1 MIFKN
6 ENVEGF
12 DLSLSPFINSSK
24 LLSPPDLPFLLLVI
38 DSTVVI
44 VGASDR
50 RNQVNPTKFPV
61 IRPLVDLRRHLANRV
76 QEERV

>member
-24 LLSPPDLPFLLLVI
+24 LLSPPDLPFLLLVV
-38 DSTVVI
+38 DSAVVI

-50 RNQVNPTKFPV
+50 RNQVTAQKIPAAATRAAV
-61 IRPLVDLRRHLANRV
+61 V
-76 QEERV
+76 